1 MTDTSANTS
10 PQERRRV
17 TILGSTGSIGTQALD
32 VIRAHPE
39 RFEVVGI
46 SASSNAGLLSEQARE
61 FQPGYVAFEGGGA
74 DVLDA
79 GNAGVIAGSGSAA
92 ELARVATDIVLNG
105 VVGFAGLAATVA
117 TLEAGNRLALA
128 NKESIVA
135 GGGWVTGLSSGN
147 PIIPVDSEHSAIFQ
161 CLEGRDR
168 DRVAGILL
176 TASGGPFFATPKAD
190 LMNAGPEDALKH
202 PTWSMGVKN
211 TLDSATMMNKG
222 LEVIEAHHLFGV
234 PYEDIKVVV
243 HRQAVVHGGVT
254 FDDGVAILHA
264 SPPDMRLPIAYG
276 MLYPER
282 VDSPVG
288 ETDFAGVSWTFD
300 EPRNDVF
307 RCLPLACEAGRMG
320 GAYPVALNAANE
332 VAIEAFIEG
341 RIKFLD
347 IADLIEET
355 LEGSSAFDGA
365 GKMESLEAIVSVDER
380 ARGSAGKILEDRA

>member
-1 MTDTSANTS
+1 M
-10 PQERRRV
+10 RRV

-32 VIRAHPE
+32 VIRAHPN
-39 RFEVVGI
+39 RFEVVGL
-46 SASSNAGLLSEQARE
+46 SAASNAELLSEQIRE
-61 FQPGYVAFEGGGA
+61 FSPQHVALENGDRSA
-74 DVLDA
+74 LDA
-79 GNAGVIAGSGSAA
+79 GNTEILTGRGSSA
-92 ELARVATDIVLNG
+92 ELAKADTDIVLNG

-135 GGGWVTGLSSGN
+135 GGEWVMGLSEGN
-147 PIIPVDSEHSAIFQ
+147 GIIPVDSEHSAIFQ
-161 CLEGRDR
+161 TLEGRDMN
-168 DRVAGILL
+168 RVRGVLL
-176 TASGGPFFATPKAD
+176 TASGGPFFATPKSE
-190 LMNAGPEDALKH
+190 LMNAGVKDALKH
-202 PTWSMGVKN
+202 PTWNMGVKN

-234 PYEDIKVVV
+234 AYDEIKVAV
-243 HRQAVVHGGVT
+243 HRQSVVHGGVT

-282 VDSPVG
+282 VESPVG
-288 ETDFAGVSWTFD
+288 DTDFAGVSWTFD

-307 RCLPLACEAGRMG
+307 RCLVLAYEAGKLG

-332 VAIEAFIEG
+332 VAIEAFIAE

-355 LEGSSAFDGA
+355 LEHSYDDA
-365 GKMESLEAIVSVDER
+365 GGMTSMEAIVAVDER
-380 ARGSAGKILEDRA
+380 ARKIAGKILEARA